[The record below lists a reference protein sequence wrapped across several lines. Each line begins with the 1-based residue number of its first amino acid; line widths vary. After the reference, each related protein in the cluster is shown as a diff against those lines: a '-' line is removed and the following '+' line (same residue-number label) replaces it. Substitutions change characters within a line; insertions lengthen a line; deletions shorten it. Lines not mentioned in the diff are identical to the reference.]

1 MKHTILNIAFA
12 GVLLAGATSCSDYL
26 DTNSVSK
33 TDGDFV
39 FSNMTTARAAMNGA
53 YEQWHG
59 AIGSYIFG
67 DGLFYALDIA
77 GSDIMRHPE
86 KFANQ
91 LPRHEPEN
99 FYLNG
104 TVASTYN
111 PITYGK
117 EAPSSPY
124 SVLFSCIGKAN
135 AITSAI
141 EEMDGYGDMMKQTS
155 ASDLSQLYGEAVC
168 MRASA
173 YRELIK
179 YYGDV
184 PYQSKMGEAATGLA
198 PRDLIYDKTIAELM
212 RVAPVMNQVKKDN
225 KNRFSSTYA
234 YALAGRMALEAAGYQ
249 TRRGDLNYTN
259 GKGEALTFE
268 TMGTEN
274 NGATYGRRTDYK
286 DLYAIAKD
294 AFEKCLQNLGAV
306 SFGANYSDFFVQL
319 HKDDNSYADESIF
332 EEPFAQGNGNSPRSY
347 SLGRPSSG
355 GGSNAYPCKAYG
367 QGRINPAF
375 YYGMFDPNDK
385 RRDISCT
392 VTGSDGKGY
401 EKLISFNPNSKAD
414 GGGISC
420 NKFDECRQAN
430 PWTAKQR
437 QSGINAPYL
446 RISEVYLGL
455 AEAYK
460 VLGDNTNADLYYN
473 KTHKR
478 AGFDAKSNV
487 TFEEIIDER
496 GFEFAGEGDRRWT
509 LIRTGLLP
517 KKAKEIKDLTAL
529 MMKGLHDN
537 GSYLFANGNVIPDTI
552 FTKMVDPK
560 AAPFNLGS
568 RLTEEC
574 TDKTNPVLYPGW
586 RGQHD
591 WEKIN
596 GFTAYNNN
604 PKSNLA
610 IKGLFE
616 KLTDAEKLALKA
628 DGYTAV
634 AWGAL
639 LVTDANLPEYSD
651 YLFRDYDYVKAPI
664 YLFPYSTNA
673 VATGGFTNGYGFG
686 NAW

>member
-12 GVLLAGATSCSDYL
+12 GALLAGATSCSDYL

-53 YEQWHG
+53 YEQWHN

-104 TVASTYN
+104 TAAAAYN

-124 SVLFSCIGKAN
+124 SVLFACIGKAN

-141 EEMDGYGDMMKQTS
+141 EEMDGYANMMAQTG
-155 ASDLSQLYGEAVC
+155 ATELSQLYGEAVC
-168 MRASA
+168 LRASA

-184 PYQSKMGEAATGLA
+184 PYQTKMGEAATGLA

-212 RVAPVMNQVKKDN
+212 RVAPIMNAVKADN

-268 TMGTEN
+268 KMGTEN
-274 NGATYGRRTDYK
+274 NGATYGRRSDYK

-294 AFEKCLQNLGAV
+294 AFVACTKNLGTV
-306 SFGANYSDFFVQL
+306 TFGANYSDFFVQL
-319 HKDDNSYADESIF
+319 HQDDNSYADESIF

-355 GGSNAYPCKAYG
+355 GSSNAYPCKAYG

-430 PWTAKQR
+430 PWVSKQR
-437 QSGINAPYL
+437 QCGINAPYL

-455 AEAYK
+455 AEAYQ
-460 VLGDNTNADLYYN
+460 VLGESGKADIYYN
-473 KTHKR
+473 YTHVR
-478 AGFDAKSNV
+478 AGLPAKSNV

-517 KKAKEIKDLTAL
+517 KKAKEIKELTAL
-529 MMKGLHDN
+529 MMKGLNDD
-537 GSYLFANGNVIPDTI
+537 GSYIFANGNVISNVI
-552 FTKMVDPK
+552 YTKMVDPTAEPYK
-560 AAPFNLGS
+560 LGS

-591 WEKIN
+591 WDKIN
-596 GFTAYNNN
+596 GFTAYEKN
-604 PKSNLA
+604 PKSNVA

-616 KLTDAEKLALKA
+616 KLSAEEVAALLA
-628 DGYTAV
+628 DGYV
-634 AWGAL
+634 ATDWGKTL
-639 LVTDANLPEYSD
+639 LANEAEYSD
-651 YLFRDYDYVKAPI
+651 YLFREYDYVKAPI
-664 YLFPYSTNA
+664 YLFPFSTNA